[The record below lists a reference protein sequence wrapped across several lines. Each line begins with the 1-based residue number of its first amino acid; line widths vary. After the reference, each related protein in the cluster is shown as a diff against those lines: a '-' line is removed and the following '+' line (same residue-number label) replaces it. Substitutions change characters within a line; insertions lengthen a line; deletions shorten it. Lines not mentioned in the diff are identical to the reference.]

1 MINPTEYLYAVYR
14 KFAESTCGVS
24 ALRDIYLG
32 ILYGY
37 IDCLEAAKEWRDI
50 LVVHLD
56 EPSDFEFF
64 KVLRLD
70 TFWQCLGVP
79 GELPDYPA
87 PWDAYLERLECGE
100 RYKSLF
106 VGSE

>member
-1 MINPTEYLYAVYR
+1 MIPISIESLPTVYR
-14 KFAESTCGVS
+14 KFTETTCGVS
-24 ALRDIYLG
+24 ALRDIY
-32 ILYGY
+32 YGY
-37 IDCLEAAKEWRDI
+37 VDCFEAAEEWRDI
-50 LVVHLD
+50 LTVHLD
-56 EPSDFEFF
+56 EPGDFEFF
-64 KVLRLD
+64 KILRLD